1 MLILIINYRI
11 THDNASSNLTLMAE
25 FVKYYKE
32 KFNIEFI
39 SDIPC
44 AAHVIN
50 LIINDIMAE
59 LKLKAPKNDEI
70 AIYIEDMEKV
80 LKKKKSGR
88 NTPDLPGKFNSFIY
102 LLLFLLIF
110 YL

>member
-1 MLILIINYRI
+1 
-11 THDNASSNLTLMAE
+11 
-25 FVKYYKE
+25 
-32 KFNIEFI
+32 
-39 SDIPC
+39 
-44 AAHVIN
+44 
-50 LIINDIMAE
+50 MAE

-80 LKKKKSGR
+80 SKKKKSGR

>member
-50 LIINDIMAE
+50 LIVNDIMAE

-88 NTPDLPGKFNSFIY
+88 NTLDLSGKFNSFIY

>member
-1 MLILIINYRI
+1 
-11 THDNASSNLTLMAE
+11 MAE

-50 LIINDIMAE
+50 LIFNDIMAE

-70 AIYIEDMEKV
+70 AIYIENIEKIS
-80 LKKKKSGR
+80 KKKNR
-88 NTPDLPGKFNSFIY
+88 VETPLTYQVNLIRLFIY
-102 LLLFLLIF
+102 CYF
-110 YL
+110 Y

>member
-1 MLILIINYRI
+1 
-11 THDNASSNLTLMAE
+11 
-25 FVKYYKE
+25 
-32 KFNIEFI
+32 
-39 SDIPC
+39 
-44 AAHVIN
+44 
-50 LIINDIMAE
+50 MAE

-80 LKKKKSGR
+80 SKKKKSGR
-88 NTPDLPGKFNSFIY
+88 NTLDLSGKFNSFIY